1 MRKRNKLLDRKFHL
15 AYLDPNYVDETKLRE
30 TLHEMEEMVKR
41 KLFTEQEMKCNNDIF
56 SVLKSF
62 FRLLIVLF
70 HCSATAAGKI

>member
-41 KLFTEQEMKCNNDIF
+41 KLFTEQEMKCNNGIF
-56 SVLKSF
+56 FGLEIFFSF
-62 FRLLIVLF
+62 TNCAIPL
-70 HCSATAAGKI
+70 